1 MDPAF
6 FLHIGTILKWAG
18 IALLPLFLLPLITL
32 VLPNLVEGISKR
44 VSGLIDAISGVALGG
59 AIASALLLVLFQ
71 LSVVVLR
78 YTYGISFTWLNEL
91 VIYAFAAMFMLGS
104 AATLRDDGHVR
115 VDILRPRFGADGR
128 NWIELAGIYF
138 FLFPICIRILTTGEQ
153 GLARAWSL
161 FLQEYPLVLTPF
173 LPQPFFGPDRDAEGE
188 AGVREV
194 LGSALWSYSMNF
206 MGLPAANV
214 PARLAELTEGP
225 QPINVQIVARR
236 WREDLAVDAAIAIED
251 RIGRMC
257 DPLWERMG

>member
-6 FLHIGTILKWAG
+6 FLHLGAILKWVG
-18 IALLPLFLLPLITL
+18 IALLPVFLLPLITL
-32 VLPNLVEGISKR
+32 VVPGLVEGLSKR
-44 VSGLIDAISGVALGG
+44 VSATIDAISGIALGG

-161 FLQEYPLVLTPF
+161 FEGSSESDGLPF
-173 LPQPFFGPDRDAEGE
+173 LYLFKT
-188 AGVREV
+188 
-194 LGSALWSYSMNF
+194 L
-206 MGLPAANV
+206 V
-214 PARLAELTEGP
+214 PAFAVLMLAQGLSEALKAALRLTGKLENEAPATSTTESAHG
-225 QPINVQIVARR
+225 A
-236 WREDLAVDAAIAIED
+236 
-251 RIGRMC
+251 
-257 DPLWERMG
+257 